1 MGIFEPLIEH
11 SDGKPPEPRHPL
23 DVVAPILVLLLAVVL
38 LQEELKNAPVLRHKP
53 DQPGAAFIA
62 AKR

>member
-1 MGIFEPLIEH
+1 MR
-11 SDGKPPEPRHPL
+11 GKRGCSYSHDHEDALAHAPEGVRCTWSCL
-23 DVVAPILVLLLAVVL
+23 RGDI
-38 LQEELKNAPVLRHKP
+38 QEELKNAPVLRHKP